1 MAKLLIAGGILVA
14 GDNPLGWR
22 IASVVFG
29 VAGCCRRLLSC
40 TYPSPGAV
48 PRASLPR
55 ACS

>member
-1 MAKLLIAGGILVA
+1 MAKLLIAGGILMA

-29 VAGCCRRLLSC
+29 AAGAVIVYFLPC
-40 TYPSPGAV
+40 PSPGAV